1 MNNEFKS
8 LKQGEIIAIKYNDLG
23 QQLNLSSNAFPNV
36 LIRIEQLA
44 EVFTKR
50 LNVTDKQGNKLC
62 EEGLKCEVL
71 QFNSR
76 GWQKGRLRATV
87 ILEFCPDEPPVEEKP
102 ITNEPESP
110 LDDIRRM
117 MIEESPQDM

>member
-1 MNNEFKS
+1 MNNEFKF
-8 LKQGEIIAIKYNDLG
+8 LKQGEIIAIKHNNLG
-23 QQLNLSSNAFPNV
+23 QQLNLSSNAFPQV

-44 EVFTKR
+44 EVITRR
-50 LNVTDKQGNKLC
+50 LNITDSQGNKLC
-62 EEGLKCEVL
+62 EEGLACEVL

-87 ILEFCPDEPPVEEKP
+87 ILEFCPDEPPIEEKP

-117 MIEESPQDM
+117 MTDP